1 MRTLT
6 CRTIARRTNQSVS
19 LPIHSAFYRFALFP
33 NGAARLHFADVIGCR
48 GNLATVFPK
57 VRGDGSDFFGEFYGK
72 FRERSHVASDGNEER
87 VHPVARRIRGGL
99 LRLRSDR
106 RTVEGAERPG
116 MFAYTQG
123 LVSSHGKFDYTHG
136 YIEICAKY
144 PGGKG
149 MWPCFWLMPQ
159 HQSWPPEFDI
169 AEYYGGQRKM
179 HHGLAHGTAHE
190 PRWDSTGDSETD
202 FTSGWHTYSLE
213 WMPGRA
219 VWSVD
224 CIPRKI
230 VNADYVPNVA
240 MYVILSNSV
249 SSRLGP
255 SGEPD
260 ENTVF
265 PNYFEIDYVRVYQPP
280 PGATIEAPLVKNG
293 LFPIEVKA
301 TEPGSEPPKP
311 EPVEVAPVP

>member
-1 MRTLT
+1 MVFQDEFDGEDLDATKWST
-6 CRTIARRTNQSVS
+6 TME
-19 LPIHSAFYRFALFP
+19 FAGTHGTRYH
-33 NGAARLHFADVIGCR
+33 NEYYSSYTVDEDVI
-48 GNLATVFPK
+48 
-57 VRGDGSDFFGEFYGK
+57 
-72 FRERSHVASDGNEER
+72 
-87 VHPVARRIRGGL
+87 IRDGL
-99 LRLRSDR
+99 LRLRTDR
-106 RTVEGAERPG
+106 RTIEGAERPG

-230 VNADYVPNVA
+230 VNADYVPSVA

-249 SSRLGP
+249 SSRIGP

-280 PGATIEAPLVKNG
+280 PGATTVSPVISCGAAIPSVRVKPRAKSSSASGVAIITAWVVPL
-293 LFPIEVKA
+293 
-301 TEPGSEPPKP
+301 
-311 EPVEVAPVP
+311 